1 MSDGYPQEL
10 SPLGTNDNCVIRRR
24 GHVIK
29 LTKVRRLLPARGGD
43 ESPGDQPHADDQ
55 VPAAQVL
62 HERNVAARQVVED
75 DPNKP
80 EDEQRDHGRGD
91 PLTGDAVAA
100 ALTPGRRGE
109 VCLSAD
115 AGSGHGSVLSIR
127 QPGARFDGPTWE
139 IA

>member
-1 MSDGYPQEL
+1 MVY
-10 SPLGTNDNCVIRRR
+10 
-24 GHVIK
+24 VIK
-29 LTKVRRLLPARGGD
+29 LTKERRLLPASGGD
-43 ESPGDQPHADDQ
+43 EARGDQPHADDK

-62 HERNVAARQVVED
+62 HERNVAARQVIDD
-75 DPNKP
+75 DPDEP
-80 EDEQRDHGRGD
+80 ENEQRDHGGGD
-91 PLTGDAVAA
+91 PLTGDAGAA